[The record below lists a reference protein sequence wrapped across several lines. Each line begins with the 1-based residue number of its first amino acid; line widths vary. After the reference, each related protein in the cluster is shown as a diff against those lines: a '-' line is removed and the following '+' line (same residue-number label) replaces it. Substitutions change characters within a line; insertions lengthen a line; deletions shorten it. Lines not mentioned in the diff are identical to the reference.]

1 MAAYNLKIFLICI
14 LHSTLP
20 PPGYYLSCPCMA
32 DINRHYYWLRVYTV
46 SRWWCP
52 YVCNDGYFEILASH
66 LTFFTDAIA
75 SMYRKNRYIVMRC
88 CPYKNIFKIHLR
100 NSYVCFAKSVFSY
113 AEKIWALHI
122 EQALFCY
129 SFNISI
135 LFLYLSPLKIY
146 SYIIW

>member
-1 MAAYNLKIFLICI
+1 MYFYFCI
-14 LHSTLP
+14 LKLILP
-20 PPGYYLSCPCMA
+20 PPSSFFYLAHVLCCE
-32 DINRHYYWLRVYTV
+32 DINRHYRLKVYTV